1 MLVRTGSVV
10 PSSVVLEGT
19 PWHESRYQRGVV
31 VDDALV
37 IVGFKTPL
45 TSDQPGDG
53 MLLVTSYGGEID
65 PGWTSWWDE
74 LTVSD

>member
-1 MLVRTGSVV
+1 
-10 PSSVVLEGT
+10 
-19 PWHESRYQRGVV
+19 
-31 VDDALV
+31 V

-45 TSDQPGDG
+45 TSDEPGDG
-53 MLLVTSYGGEID
+53 MLLVTSYGSAID